1 MPSPAMHVTIT
12 VCMYTL
18 AAVIMT
24 SLSRADSTL
33 YFETINLN
41 TQANWYTDKPEGK
54 DLPILSLQQLEK
66 DTFFIGLEH
75 KAMFVDRQGRL
86 KPSALQA
93 SQLTFDKP
101 SERMGE
107 YNLCVN

>member
-1 MPSPAMHVTIT
+1 MGGGPSPEMHVTIT

-18 AAVIMT
+18 AAIIMT
-24 SLSRADSTL
+24 SLHRADSTL

-54 DLPILSLQQLEK
+54 DLPILSFQQLEK

-75 KAMFVDRQGRL
+75 KAVFVNRQGRL

-101 SERMGE
+101 SERMG
-107 YNLCVN
+107 

>member
-1 MPSPAMHVTIT
+1 MPSPAMHIAIT
-12 VCMYTL
+12 VCMYTFV
-18 AAVIMT
+18 AVIMT
-24 SLSRADSTL
+24 SLCRADSTL

-41 TQANWYTDKPEGK
+41 TQENWQTEKPEGK
-54 DLPILSLQQLEK
+54 DLPILSLQQLEM

-75 KAMFVDRQGRL
+75 KASFVDRQGRL

-93 SQLTFDKP
+93 SQLTFDKQ

-107 YNLCVN
+107 YN

>member
-1 MPSPAMHVTIT
+1 MPSPAIHVTIA

-18 AAVIMT
+18 ATVIIT
-24 SLSRADSTL
+24 SLCRADSTL

-41 TQANWYTDKPEGK
+41 TQANWQTDKPEGK

-93 SQLTFDKP
+93 SQLTFEKQ
-101 SERMGE
+101 SERMCE
-107 YNLCVN
+107 YS

>member
-1 MPSPAMHVTIT
+1 MQVTIT

-18 AAVIMT
+18 AAVKVT

-41 TQANWYTDKPEGK
+41 TQANWQTDKPEGK

-66 DTFFIGLEH
+66 DTFFIGLQH

-86 KPSALQA
+86 KHSALQA
-93 SQLTFDKP
+93 SQLTFDKQ

-107 YNLCVN
+107 YSV